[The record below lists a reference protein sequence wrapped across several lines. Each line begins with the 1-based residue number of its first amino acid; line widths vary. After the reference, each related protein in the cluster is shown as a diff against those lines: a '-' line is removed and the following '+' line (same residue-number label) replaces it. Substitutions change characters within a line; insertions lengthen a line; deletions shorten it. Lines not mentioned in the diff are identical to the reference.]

1 MIFST
6 YMVSSTKHILI
17 FKFNMGIAGLYAN
30 KKFWVDFHVF
40 LPWISVSS
48 ANLLSLTI
56 LSLVLF
62 PFTVS
67 DSSNLISFLRQNL
80 ILSRWPCFLLHWEN
94 QSQEPAISPSHLA
107 DECILPSYI
116 SISGKRSS
124 FQSKANLFVC
134 HWVPSFPYSTHL
146 VLYLQTLFSK

>member
-6 YMVSSTKHILI
+6 YMVSSTKHILT
-17 FKFNMGIAGLYAN
+17 FKFNMGIAELYAN

-40 LPWISVSS
+40 LPWMSVSS

-80 ILSRWPCFLLHWEN
+80 ILSRWPCFLLHWEKAKSLQFLPLIMHMN
-94 QSQEPAISPSHLA
+94 ASFLPTFPSLWETVIPSVQGWSLHLSRGP
-107 DECILPSYI
+107 ILSLLNTLG
-116 SISGKRSS
+116 SLSS
-124 FQSKANLFVC
+124 N
-134 HWVPSFPYSTHL
+134 SFE
-146 VLYLQTLFSK
+146 